1 MIETKNQ
8 IWMSF
13 IIFGPFLCLLM
24 STAQILKKDRKL
36 SIYYS
41 LAHLTMGLWLFQS
54 FVYSSSLFKYSQYIS
69 TALLPISF
77 LAPVFQRYRYTWV
90 VCSNGLVKDKFL
102 KIMYAPFFFTLF
114 YLGIIIVIT
123 GHVQL
128 KEYLVFNPI
137 LSESFMKLP
146 LSFKILHLLYPLSG
160 ISSIISLCSLQVILI
175 NLWRSNGENA
185 PKMSIKLSFFI
196 ITLII
201 SATSIVIIG
210 NFISFKYCLSG
221 LTLATITICIMVIV
235 SYKYPSLRKYVI
247 YEINR
252 TRYSKSKIKSLDV
265 DSIIKRILEIM
276 EIEKAFSD
284 EDFSLKNLAR
294 DLEISTQQ
302 LSEILNEKM
311 GKNFNTFINEYR
323 INEAKILLID
333 DPGRSINSIASA
345 VGFNSNTAFTVTFSK
360 YEGCSP
366 SRYRKKNL

>member
-1 MIETKNQ
+1 MIEIKNHL
-8 IWMSF
+8 WMSF
-13 IIFGPFLCLLM
+13 IFFGPFLCILM
-24 STAQILKKDRKL
+24 SAAQILKKDRKL

-54 FVYSSSLFKYSQYIS
+54 LVYSSTLFKYSQYIS
-69 TALLPISF
+69 TILLPLSF

-90 VCSNGLVKDKFL
+90 VCSDGSLKDKFL
-102 KIMYAPFFFTLF
+102 NIMYAPFFVTIV
-114 YLGIIIVIT
+114 YLAIIIFFTDIEV
-123 GHVQL
+123 L
-128 KEYLVFNPI
+128 RKNLVFNPI
-137 LSESFMKLP
+137 FSESFKSLP
-146 LSFKILHLLYPLSG
+146 LSFKTLHLLYPLSK
-160 ISSIISLCSLQVILI
+160 ISSIISLCSLLFILV
-175 NLWRSNGENA
+175 NLWKNDIDNA
-185 PKMSIKLSFFI
+185 PKMSIRLSFFI
-196 ITLII
+196 ILLII
-201 SATSIVIIG
+201 TATSLVLAG
-210 NFISFKYCLSG
+210 DLFSFHLCLYGVS
-221 LTLATITICIMVIV
+221 LATVTICIMIIV

-247 YEINR
+247 YEINK

-323 INEAKILLID
+323 IREAKILLID
-333 DPGRSINSIASA
+333 DPVRSINSIANA
-345 VGFNSNTAFTVTFSK
+345 VGFNSNTSFTVTFSK

-366 SRYRKKNL
+366 SRYRKNNL